1 MEEKRIDE
9 YTAKGFEG
17 AENDPQYLL
26 VVKNLKKWFPIK
38 SSFFKM
44 TVGNVKAVDGASF
57 KIKRGTT
64 MGLVGESGC
73 GKSTI
78 GRTILRLQ
86 EKELRD
92 DQIRRIVVHLAAEK
106 HNAVL
111 HETAVDVVR
120 TLAAARLLDDHRH
133 EIGVGSCHRLS
144 FHNALRV

>member
-1 MEEKRIDE
+1 MAEVKTNVHDDFL
-9 YTAKGFEG
+9 ASGFDG

-26 VVKNLKKWFPIK
+26 VVKNLKKYFPIK

-73 GKSTI
+73 GISTI

-86 EKELRD
+86 EKT
-92 DQIRRIVVHLAAEK
+92 VALAY
-106 HNAVL
+106 
-111 HETAVDVVR
+111 TR
-120 TLAAARLLDDHRH
+120 PPTT
-133 EIGVGSCHRLS
+133 
-144 FHNALRV
+144 